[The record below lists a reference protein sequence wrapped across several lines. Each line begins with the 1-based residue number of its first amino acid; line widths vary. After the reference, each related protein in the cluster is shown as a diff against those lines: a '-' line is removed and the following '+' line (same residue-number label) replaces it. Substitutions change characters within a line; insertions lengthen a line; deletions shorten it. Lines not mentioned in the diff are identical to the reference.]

1 MVSTLLVDPA
11 VVSGAAAFD
20 TAAAAQLGSATL
32 ASAPVISAVLPPG
45 IDSTSVMAQGLVL
58 QRTVQTLMMLFQFTG
73 ERAFRALAH
82 DVAVGSYSATEAI
95 NAAAALISG

>member
-82 DVAVGSYSATEAI
+82 DVATGMYSATEAI